1 MEKGYRQDIFL
12 KRLVKD
18 AGMEKPSANFSANVL
33 RSLTERRSIKYYKPL
48 ISKKVWIGL
57 GLLYS
62 IGILVFFIFNSD
74 LSLGSNIYLP
84 FPDLG
89 HFQINFPKIELSRT
103 MSYSIALISLFFL
116 QIPFLKHY
124 LDKATESKF

>member
-1 MEKGYRQDIFL
+1 MEKRSREDILL
-12 KRLVKD
+12 KKLVKD

-33 RSLTERRSIKYYKPL
+33 LSLPERRSVKVYKPL
-48 ISKKVWIGL
+48 ISKKAWIGI
-57 GLLYS
+57 GVLYS

-74 LSLGSNIYLP
+74 LSLGKNLNLP
-84 FPDLG
+84 FEDLG

-124 LDKATESKF
+124 IEKGTESKF